1 MNINLEKIDNMTA
14 KIVVSVD
21 ENDYAAKVTEELN
34 KIGRTHTI
42 PGFRKGHV
50 PASQL
55 MRRFGRDVKSDVIN
69 REVIDRVFDYIK
81 EQNLQVL
88 GEPLPVERKEISL
101 DVKDYTFEYEIGLA
115 PEIGLNLNKEVNM
128 PYYQIEVS
136 QQMVDGQDEGF
147 RKRFGSREAAEE
159 VDATAIVKGVIME
172 LNEDGSIK
180 ESEDAIQVTNGMIGV
195 FQIQSEEQRALFVGK
210 KINDKVTFNA
220 SELCGGNVAEIAS
233 MLNIEKDQAAEVKSN
248 FEMAISEILVVKLAE
263 RNQEYFDEVFGR
275 DKVHNEEEYF
285 AKLKEIISADL
296 AQYSDQRF
304 RNDSEKQLLE
314 MAGKFELPETFL
326 KKWLLARNP
335 EAKAEE
341 IDSEFGSI
349 LDSLRWQLVKE
360 RVAKQLEI
368 KIEEEDIKSYARS
381 LAAHQLAQYG
391 MMNMDEETVDGMA
404 GRLLSNNEYR
414 SRIIEAVGDVKLFSA
429 IKNAVTLDTKEVSLD
444 EFQKMMMPS
453 MPDAKAE

>member
-21 ENDYAAKVTEELN
+21 ENDYAAKVTEELK

-391 MMNMDEETVDGMA
+391 MMNMD
-404 GRLLSNNEYR
+404 
-414 SRIIEAVGDVKLFSA
+414 
-429 IKNAVTLDTKEVSLD
+429 
-444 EFQKMMMPS
+444 
-453 MPDAKAE
+453 